1 MVDNK
6 DKVLTSLLEQIAFW
20 IKMFARNEIPA
31 LLW

>member
-20 IKMFARNEIPA
+20 IKMFARNRDA